1 MTPHVLVG
9 QHVRVALWDDLAD
22 LMPGGPVGLIT
33 QVKGDGDDVELTVQL
48 RGFRM
53 TFIFIL
59 REVDLLPSD
68 YTEAALFTATHPA
81 RQEDKIHLHPSIEAA
96 RLEVGGRRPIYR
108 VAACLARDGHC
119 LLPHGSFSPDFDSA
133 WTTPVEPHVDG
144 SVTAQGPIPGWL
156 FVG

>member
-9 QHVRVALWDDLAD
+9 QHVKVALWDDLAD

-33 QVKGDGDDVELTVQL
+33 QVEGDGDDVELTVQL

-53 TFIFIL
+53 TFIFIPG
-59 REVDLLPSD
+59 EVELLPSD

-96 RLEVGGRRPIYR
+96 RLEVGSRRPIYR
-108 VAACLARDGHC
+108 VAACLARDGHR
-119 LLPHGSFSPDFDSA
+119 LLPHGSFSPDFDLA
-133 WTTPVEPHVDG
+133 WTTPVESHVDG
-144 SVTAQGPIPGWL
+144 SVTAQGLIPGWL

>member
-9 QHVRVALWDDLAD
+9 RHVKVTFWDDLAD

-33 QVKGDGDDVELTVQL
+33 QVTGDADDVELTVQL
-48 RGFRM
+48 RGFRS
-53 TFIFIL
+53 TFSFL
-59 REVDLLPSD
+59 LGDVEPLPSD
-68 YTEAALFTATHPA
+68 YTEEAFFTATHPA
-81 RQEDKIHLHPSIEAA
+81 QQEDKIHLHPSIETA
-96 RLEVGGRRPIYR
+96 RLEVGSRQPIYR
-108 VAACLARDGHC
+108 VAACLARDGHR